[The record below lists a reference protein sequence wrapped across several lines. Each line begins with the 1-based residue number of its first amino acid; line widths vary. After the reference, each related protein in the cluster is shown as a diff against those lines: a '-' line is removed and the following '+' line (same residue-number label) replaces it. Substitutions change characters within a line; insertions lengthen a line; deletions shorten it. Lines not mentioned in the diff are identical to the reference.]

1 MEKVQTNLDA
11 LERKLG
17 KANKI
22 AAKGDKMKMGDAI
35 KLARKSQ
42 SMSSTMDKAVK
53 EYGGTDPTPVQSRRM
68 MAQMT
73 HIVALSEEQIDHLI
87 GCQGYLKDKLHVG
100 GLVKRNLQKSAESSE
115 ALSRMMLSKVPLEMR
130 EEGEAVAR
138 RRNLAF
144 ERALVAYGNATGG
157 DDLADGAED
166 SD

>member
-1 MEKVQTNLDA
+1 MEKVQTNLDG

-22 AAKGDKMKMGDAI
+22 AAKGDKMRMGDAI

-53 EYGGTDPTPVQSRRM
+53 EYDSRRM

-73 HIVALSEEQIDHLI
+73 HIVALSEEQVDHLI

-100 GLVKRNLQKSAESSE
+100 GLVKRNLQKSA
-115 ALSRMMLSKVPLEMR
+115 
-130 EEGEAVAR
+130 
-138 RRNLAF
+138 
-144 ERALVAYGNATGG
+144 
-157 DDLADGAED
+157 
-166 SD
+166 

>member
-22 AAKGDKMKMGDAI
+22 AAKGDKMRMGDAI

-53 EYGGTDPTPVQSRRM
+53 EYDSRRM

-73 HIVALSEEQIDHLI
+73 HIVALSEEQVDHLI
-87 GCQGYLKDKLHVG
+87 GYQGYLKDKLHVG
-100 GLVKRNLQKSAESSE
+100 GLVKRNFQKSA
-115 ALSRMMLSKVPLEMR
+115 
-130 EEGEAVAR
+130 
-138 RRNLAF
+138 
-144 ERALVAYGNATGG
+144 
-157 DDLADGAED
+157 
-166 SD
+166 